1 MNLTPTLQG
10 GIRLDMEST
19 LDWAR
24 LEMIVIDAVNNDED
38 LALTLGSRMVM
49 EEDWKDYVL
58 PDLQHSFNEQLSY
71 VNQEIK
77 KARSGENKE
86 GEIHITTENVDLW
99 YGALNQARIALEA
112 LHQVSNYDSSD
123 PEVVSLLSDEVRSSI
138 LKYHFYTLLQS
149 HLLEHVMT

>member
-24 LEMIVIDAVNNDED
+24 LEMIVIDAVNNDEE

-58 PDLQHSFNEQLSY
+58 PDLQHSFNEQLS
-71 VNQEIK
+71 
-77 KARSGENKE
+77 
-86 GEIHITTENVDLW
+86 
-99 YGALNQARIALEA
+99 
-112 LHQVSNYDSSD
+112 
-123 PEVVSLLSDEVRSSI
+123 
-138 LKYHFYTLLQS
+138 
-149 HLLEHVMT
+149 